1 MNTLQEI
8 LKKGDDFAKIT
19 AYNMSTNILDRFIEE
34 NNGRTKVSGGVVI
47 QWCEYNGDLITF
59 TYPEGYKDMDL
70 HAFGQYNKFSLR
82 VNTVICSLRLIDI
95 ASTFGKY
102 IDDLEEQYQQ
112 FLKVLAIKIEI
123 AGFSHED

>member
-34 NNGRTKVSGGVVI
+34 NNGRTKVSGGAVI

-123 AGFSHED
+123 ASFSRED